1 MSERGLV
8 VITGAA
14 GGLGLA
20 CARNFAPRH
29 PLLLVDAA
37 AEELAK
43 ATQELEREGAT
54 VRSAVCDLA
63 QDQDILAM
71 ADAMAAAGE
80 IAGLIHAA
88 GLSPAMATAA
98 RILEVNLRGT
108 ARVLEAALPA
118 AGPGT
123 VAVCVASIAGH
134 RRRAA
139 EFDALLA
146 NPLRADLVA
155 DLEAAAG
162 GGELPSTVGYA
173 LSKRGVILLCE
184 QQAGA

>member
-8 VITGAA
+8 VITGGD

-20 CARNFAPRH
+20 CARNFAPLH

-37 AEELAK
+37 AEELAN

-54 VRSAVCDLA
+54 VRSAVCDLG
-63 QDQDILAM
+63 QDQDIVAI

-108 ARVLEAALPA
+108 ARMLEAALPA

-155 DLEAAAG
+155 DLEAAG
-162 GGELPSTVGYA
+162 GGELPST
-173 LSKRGVILLCE
+173 
-184 QQAGA
+184 